1 MFDIESCEWLLSD
14 SSDPLAGWALDDIL
28 TSEARRG
35 GPKEDIY
42 GLMHLHVRH
51 LLETFCRKTALL
63 KVHMHLYCLDATK
76 LPLVLEPRLKQSG
89 FDRIE
94 VANIADEDYI
104 GLDASLSTFGPLL
117 KSPMSNPHATLITL
131 IMNTVNQAARD
142 LVLDVDIQNTYI
154 PKVTQFL
161 GYRPSQKA
169 DLNDPETLRF
179 LTAIDLVRD
188 YKKIWD
194 QYEQRED
201 FPTMVKKKSMKA
213 KLKNTVVEPWPMRLY
228 KEPREPG
235 AQEAFNRL
243 MESGS
248 MGSEHYIEWVRS
260 E

>member
-1 MFDIESCEWLLSD
+1 MFDIESCEWLLND

-28 TSEARRG
+28 ESEASRG
-35 GPKEDIY
+35 GPKKDIY

-63 KVHMHLYCLDATK
+63 KVHMHLYCVDATE
-76 LPLVLEPRLKQSG
+76 LPSVLEARLKQSA

-94 VANIADEDYI
+94 VANIADENYI
-104 GLDASLSTFGPLL
+104 GLDASLSIFGPLL
-117 KSPMSNPHATLITL
+117 KSPTSNPHATLITL
-131 IMNTVNQAARD
+131 FMNTVHQAAQDIVRD
-142 LVLDVDIQNTYI
+142 IDIIGTYI
-154 PKVTQFL
+154 PMVTQFL
-161 GYRPSQKA
+161 GFRPSQEP
-169 DLNDPETLRF
+169 DLNDPAVLRS

-194 QYEQRED
+194 QYEQRSK
-201 FPTMVKKKSMKA
+201 FRTTVKKTRMRA

-228 KEPREPG
+228 KKPGEPG

-248 MGSEHYIEWVRS
+248 MGHEHYIEWLRRG
-260 E
+260 